1 MDHENETNDLEPRQS
16 GSFGRTSSAG
26 SSLRRRSF
34 SLSRAVPPQM
44 DDDLESET
52 VSEAGDIGDRALY
65 SNTCTESGRL
75 RVSFDNAIENGVVP
89 IPEDTLLQSYGFG
102 SRDPAASDTVS
113 PVTPLPAEIISPLST
128 DAIKHSGDKKQEN
141 KKELP
146 WLLEY
151 LSCLIHLA
159 VFGILGVL
167 TRYLLQKL
175 FGPEEIGATSDQSYM
190 YFDLPSNM
198 VGSFL
203 MGWWGIVFKADIS
216 EVSDLLAIG
225 LTTGYLGSLT
235 TFSGW
240 NQKMLDLSVEGQWF
254 FAFLGFLIGLFL
266 VGYSIIFGVETAK
279 GFKWIL
285 KILNTS
291 SKHGISSS
299 KSNWKVD
306 NCKRHLAVMVV
317 LVLMLGLLYGV
328 SVALEKREFN
338 SGSSGAQL
346 WLACTVAPLGVW
358 IRWFLAR
365 FNGRGLGRA
374 GLLKWIP
381 FGTLIANVSAACVMA
396 ALATVKKAVKTKDC
410 NTIAT
415 GIQFG
420 LMGCLSTV
428 STFIA
433 EFHAMRQSNH
443 PWRAYAYAL
452 ITIVISFGLGT
463 LIYSVPVWTKGYN

>member
-1 MDHENETNDLEPRQS
+1 MDCETNDPEPRRS
-16 GSFGRTSSAG
+16 GSFSRMSSAG
-26 SSLRRRSF
+26 SSLRKRSF
-34 SLSRAVPPQM
+34 SLSRAVPSRV

-65 SNTCTESGRL
+65 GNTYSESGRL
-75 RVSFDNAIENGVVP
+75 QDSFDNAIENGVVP
-89 IPEDTLLQSYGFG
+89 TPEGALLQSYGFW
-102 SRDPAASDTVS
+102 SRDPAVSNTVS
-113 PVTPLPAEIISPLST
+113 PVTPLPEEIISPLST
-128 DAIKHSGDKKQEN
+128 DAIIHTGDEKQEN
-141 KKELP
+141 KRELP

-151 LSCLIHLA
+151 ISCLIHLA

-167 TRYLLQKL
+167 TRYLLRNL
-175 FGPEEIGATSDQSYM
+175 FGPGVVGATSDESYM

-203 MGWWGIVFKADIS
+203 MGWFGIVFKADIS
-216 EVSDLLAIG
+216 KVSDLLAIG

-240 NQKMLDLSVEGQWF
+240 NQTMLDLSVEGQWVF
-254 FAFLGFLIGLFL
+254 VVLGFLIGLFL
-266 VGYSIIFGVETAK
+266 SEYSIIFGVETAK
-279 GFKWIL
+279 GFKWLL
-285 KILNTS
+285 KRLNTS
-291 SKHGISSS
+291 SEHDISSS

-306 NCKRHLAVMVV
+306 NCRRHLVVLVV
-317 LVLMLGLLYGV
+317 LVLMLALLYGV
-328 SVALEKREFN
+328 SGAMEKREFN
-338 SGSSGAQL
+338 GGSSGAQL
-346 WLACTVAPLGVW
+346 WLACMVGPLGVW

-381 FGTLIANVSAACVMA
+381 FGTLIANVSAACIMA
-396 ALATVKKAVKTKDC
+396 ALATVKKAVKTKNCD
-410 NTIAT
+410 TIAT
-415 GIQFG
+415 GVQFG

-433 EFHAMRQSNH
+433 EFHAMRQSKS
-443 PWRAYAYAL
+443 PWRAYAYAT

-463 LIYSVPVWTKGYN
+463 LIFSVPVWTKGYD